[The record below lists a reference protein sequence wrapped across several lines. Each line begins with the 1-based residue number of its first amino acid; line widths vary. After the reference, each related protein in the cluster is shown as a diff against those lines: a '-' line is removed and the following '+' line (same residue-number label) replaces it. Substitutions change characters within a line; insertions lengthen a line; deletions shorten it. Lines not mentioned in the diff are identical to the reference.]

1 MRKSQWTNTGF
12 FFVGQGRGK
21 GYGDLHEKVY
31 SLFSMLLARNG
42 HEMHSGQRDMRLS
55 LLDIWVWM

>member
-1 MRKSQWTNTGF
+1 MGKSQWTNTGI

-31 SLFSMLLARNG
+31 SLFSMLLAGNG
-42 HEMHSGQRDMRLS
+42 HGMHSGQGDMGLS
-55 LLDIWVWM
+55 LLDA